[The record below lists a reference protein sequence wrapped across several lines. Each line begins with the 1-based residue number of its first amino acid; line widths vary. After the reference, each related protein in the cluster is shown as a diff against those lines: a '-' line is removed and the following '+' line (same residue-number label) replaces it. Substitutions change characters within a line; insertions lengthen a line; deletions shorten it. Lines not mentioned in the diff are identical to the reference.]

1 MGELKTICLKPDQP
15 FYNNVDL
22 AICDYGG
29 PKGALRTRGKITVDY
44 AESDINQL
52 KEQGIDTLDKALDY
66 YKDKIYN
73 TVRRY
78 LLIDFQPEGGWEPLL
93 NLIREKIAQYY

>member
-1 MGELKTICLKPDQP
+1 MEDSKMIYLKPDQP

-22 AICDYGG
+22 SICDYGG
-29 PKGALRTRGKITVDY
+29 PKGSLRVRGKITVDY

-52 KEQGIDTLDKALDY
+52 KEQGIDTLEKALDY
-66 YKDKIYN
+66 YKNKIHQ

-78 LLIDFQPEGGWEPLL
+78 LLIDFQPEGGWEPVLT
-93 NLIREKIAQYY
+93 LIRDKIKQYY